1 MKKTIQSWKAT
12 WRDTLILLAPML
24 AVLLFVILFPDAV
37 LALPR
42 WLMPQF
48 VK

>member
-1 MKKTIQSWKAT
+1 M
-12 WRDTLILLAPML
+12 RDTAILLVPML
-24 AVLLFVILFPDAV
+24 GVLLFVIFFPDAV

-48 VK
+48 VQ

>member
-1 MKKTIQSWKAT
+1 M
-12 WRDTLILLAPML
+12 PML

-42 WLMPQF
+42 WAMPEL